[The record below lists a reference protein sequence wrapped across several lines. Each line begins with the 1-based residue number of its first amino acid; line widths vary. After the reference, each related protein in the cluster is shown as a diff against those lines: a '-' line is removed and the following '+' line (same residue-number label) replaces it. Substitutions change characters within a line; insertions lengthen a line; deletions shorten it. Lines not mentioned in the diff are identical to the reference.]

1 MIFTVCNYHH
11 CFTTIYNMNHCFYN
25 GSWLFKY
32 FKISVYID
40 IWYSN
45 PSFHNISTVSI
56 YNSQMGV
63 VLVADPSAA
72 EEASMDG
79 SLTFSINAHQ

>member
-1 MIFTVCNYHH
+1 
-11 CFTTIYNMNHCFYN
+11 
-25 GSWLFKY
+25 
-32 FKISVYID
+32 
-40 IWYSN
+40 
-45 PSFHNISTVSI
+45 
-56 YNSQMGV
+56 MGV